1 MQFNSTRSADYI
13 SAADAVM
20 KNMEAGYRASRGSS
34 PDFTDIAKTS
44 IEARSKERRALAV
57 AKTNIKKQ
65 KMQSE
70 TDIKELKIQIKSDK
84 EVGDIMRPAK
94 RMAGMVGAL
103 GSLSKAYTFGQEEK
117 IRKKENAAR
126 ELRDKRRHDEMM
138 ALLNQKNDGLN
149 VEDIL
154 GPRPSGV
161 KPTGSDSESDQ
172 TEDTSEPSPP
182 VASAKIS
189 DPNTGQYSGSNK
201 KSKQEIREAAL
212 RVGFTPEQASTVVG
226 IAGGESTY
234 DAFNDTKKSGLY
246 KRDGEDSVGIMQI
259 NWGYHS
265 KNNPDFLKRLGVTK
279 REQLYDLNTNLK
291 VAKALHDQYGDFRDW
306 TVWKDG
312 SYKGF
317 M

>member
-34 PDFTDIAKTS
+34 PDFTDIAKAS

-70 TDIKELKIQIKSDK
+70 TDIKELKMQIKSDK
-84 EVGDIMRPAK
+84 EVGNIMRPAK

-103 GSLSKAYTFGQEEK
+103 GSLSQAYTYGQEA
-117 IRKKENAAR
+117 KEA
-126 ELRDKRRHDEMM
+126 KRRSEAQEKRHQEYMTKMQEILDRPPLQRPEDPPMPKREIIRYPGDEDSSDD
-138 ALLNQKNDGLN
+138 AT
-149 VEDIL
+149 
-154 GPRPSGV
+154 
-161 KPTGSDSESDQ
+161 PTP
-172 TEDTSEPSPP
+172 TTP